1 MKNHPSIWY
10 HVDSAWAGVAFAC
23 PEFRTVGKL
32 DAINKYADSF
42 CTNFHKVGLVVVLR
56 TCRVFTGY
64 PVGSREL
71 RRVGALGDR
80 PHLFDGCA

>member
-1 MKNHPSIWY
+1 MKSHPSIWY

-42 CTNFHKVGLVVVLR
+42 CTNFHKVGHVTVLENVS
-56 TCRVFTGY
+56 CAHRVY
-64 PVGSREL
+64 S
-71 RRVGALGDR
+71 GAL
-80 PHLFDGCA
+80 